1 MVVFVGYG
9 NTLAELDVP
18 TSRDLSRLSDA
29 FFVKLSYLFRT
40 VR

>member
-1 MVVFVGYG
+1 
-9 NTLAELDVP
+9 LAFQ
-18 TSRDLSRLSDA
+18 DLRRVNDA